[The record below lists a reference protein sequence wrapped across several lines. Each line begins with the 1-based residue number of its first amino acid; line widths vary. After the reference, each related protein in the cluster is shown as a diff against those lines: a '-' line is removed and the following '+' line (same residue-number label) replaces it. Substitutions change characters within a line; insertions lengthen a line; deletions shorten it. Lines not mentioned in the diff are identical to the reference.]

1 MHCRA
6 CGKELNVNMGVCMG
20 CGVPVGKGTEFCP
33 ACGNPTDKEAVMCVN
48 CGIALVQPEPVK
60 QRSSKS
66 KVVAGLLGLFLGS
79 WGAHNFYIKRTG
91 RAIVQLM
98 ISIFFVLAYFSLI
111 ICTFA
116 GVDDVAFGFFGLVF
130 LVGVLAYLAVRIWSF
145 IEAILLLCGNI
156 SVNGPKP
163 QKIPPIKPPRS
174 LETKNII

>member
-1 MHCRA
+1 
-6 CGKELNVNMGVCMG
+6 MG

-48 CGIALVQPEPVK
+48 CGIALVQPEPVQ

-98 ISIFFVLAYFSLI
+98 ISIFFVLAYFSFI
-111 ICTFA
+111 ICASA
-116 GVDDVAFGFFGLVF
+116 GVDDEVLMMFGLVF

-156 SVNGPKP
+156 SVDGTKP